1 MNNNI
6 NYGNLVADFPLG
18 GSSSSLFPGQ
28 IEIWKINSCG
38 KNKPL
43 TQPVYDI
50 HMMPGLGM
58 CNMKAMTGMT
68 ASLLL
73 ITIKVYKLFLL
84 KHIFLTSNDASM
96 EKLHMI
102 GNT

>member
-1 MNNNI
+1 M
-6 NYGNLVADFPLG
+6 V
-18 GSSSSLFPGQ
+18 
-28 IEIWKINSCG
+28 
-38 KNKPL
+38 
-43 TQPVYDI
+43 
-50 HMMPGLGM
+50 PGLEK
-58 CNMKAMTGMT
+58 CNMKAMTSMI

>member
-1 MNNNI
+1 MA
-6 NYGNLVADFPLG
+6 LQVHC
-18 GSSSSLFPGQ
+18 FPGQ
-28 IEIWKINSCG
+28 IEIWKDA
-38 KNKPL
+38 
-43 TQPVYDI
+43 YDI

-73 ITIKVYKLFLL
+73 ITSKVYKLFLL
-84 KHIFLTSNDASM
+84 KKISLTSNDASM

>member
-1 MNNNI
+1 MA
-6 NYGNLVADFPLG
+6 LQVHC
-18 GSSSSLFPGQ
+18 FPGQ

-43 TQPVYDI
+43 TQHLYNVHI
-50 HMMPGLGM
+50 VPGLEM
-58 CNMKAMTGMT
+58 CNMKAMTIMI

-73 ITIKVYKLFLL
+73 IIGKVYKLFLL

>member
-1 MNNNI
+1 MA
-6 NYGNLVADFPLG
+6 LQVHC
-18 GSSSSLFPGQ
+18 FPGH
-28 IEIWKINSCG
+28 IEIWKVISCG

-43 TQPVYDI
+43 TQPAYDI
-50 HMMPGLGM
+50 HMVPGLEM
-58 CNMKAMTGMT
+58 CNMKAMSGMI

-73 ITIKVYKLFLL
+73 ITGKVYKLFLL

>member
-1 MNNNI
+1 MA
-6 NYGNLVADFPLG
+6 LQVHC
-18 GSSSSLFPGQ
+18 FPGQ
-28 IEIWKINSCG
+28 IEIWK
-38 KNKPL
+38 
-43 TQPVYDI
+43 VAYDI

-73 ITIKVYKLFLL
+73 ITSKVYKLFLL
-84 KHIFLTSNDASM
+84 KNISLTSNDASM

>member
-1 MNNNI
+1 M
-6 NYGNLVADFPLG
+6 V
-18 GSSSSLFPGQ
+18 
-28 IEIWKINSCG
+28 
-38 KNKPL
+38 
-43 TQPVYDI
+43 
-50 HMMPGLGM
+50 PGLEM
-58 CNMKAMTGMT
+58 CNMKAMTSMI

-73 ITIKVYKLFLL
+73 ITGKVYKLFLL